1 MFDLKYREYF
11 SGLGIGRIARDSD
24 FCVPLGFLRN
34 EYQIHYLYSG
44 KRLYFVNGECYTMEA
59 GSIALIDKKRI
70 PKTCIIGG
78 QYHDRLLIELK
89 GDVFIELGRLLGF
102 DFEKLF
108 DQYYGVYDLKE
119 IPEANEVLAELEQLI
134 VNKGSLQEVLVKSKV
149 LGLLCMV
156 PTWKEKKV
164 VKNQEKAIESS
175 VSKQKRVHQVADYI
189 SKNYEKIH
197 SVEALAETF
206 YMSKSYLCRIFKEV
220 INFTISEYINLHRIE
235 ASTQYLKAGKHS
247 ITEIANMVGYSSL
260 TYFEKVFKREMHLSP
275 LQYRKQEQRR

>member
-1 MFDLKYREYF
+1 MFDSKYREYF
-11 SGLGIGRIARDSD
+11 QGLGIGRIARDSD
-24 FCVPLGFLRN
+24 FCVPLGFLKN
-34 EYQIHYLYSG
+34 EYQIQYLYSG
-44 KRLYFVNGECYTMEA
+44 KRLYFVNGECFTMEA

-89 GDVFIELGRLLGF
+89 GEVFIEIGKLFGF

-108 DQYYGVYDLKE
+108 DQYYGVYDLKGML
-119 IPEANEVLAELEQLI
+119 EVSQVLEELEQLI
-134 VNKGSLQEVLVKSKV
+134 RQEGCLQEVLVKNKV
-149 LGLLCMV
+149 LSLLCMV

-164 VKNQEKAIESS
+164 VKNQTKAIESS
-175 VSKQKRVHQVADYI
+175 VSKQMRVHQVADYI
-189 SKNYEKIH
+189 SKNYDRIH
-197 SVEALAETF
+197 SVEELAETF

-235 ASTQYLKAGKHS
+235 AATQYLMVGKYS

-260 TYFEKVFKREMHLSP
+260 TYFEKVFKKEMHLTP
-275 LQYRKQEQRR
+275 LQFRKQEQRR